1 MLREPARDLWGGV
14 SAPGRLRDLSH
25 EVTAAAPSLADVA
38 AAQAAAQPG
47 APVGPAMARLFA
59 TPAGCVTGGYR
70 ASLLARVHRRLGVW
84 LWALTGKA
92 RPPGRRVSPLS
103 DKWPG
108 STKRYSWKIE

>member
-1 MLREPARDLWGGV
+1 MVAMPC
-14 SAPGRLRDLSH
+14 RLRDLSH

-38 AAQAAAQPG
+38 AAQAASQPG

-84 LWALTGKA
+84 LWALTGKV
-92 RPPGRRVSPLS
+92 RPRVGPISPGCVAG
-103 DKWPG
+103 KQ
-108 STKRYSWKIE
+108 

>member
-1 MLREPARDLWGGV
+1 MAVPC
-14 SAPGRLRDLSH
+14 RLRDLSH

-38 AAQAAAQPG
+38 AAQAASQPG

-92 RPPGRRVSPLS
+92 RPPGRRVSPHTCS
-103 DKWPG
+103 RG
-108 STKRYSWKIE
+108 A